1 MYTNYNNKKGF
12 LISIEGKIKGFTST
26 NRSLEENFDLA
37 LKYYNICKN
46 NENIEEFI
54 NKVNLDEKLKC
65 KSKKIK
71 YDEVVNSMKKLNID
85 TLPLYIRYEK
95 RNERFFVKKPNEPN
109 KYFSKNNPTKSLEEA
124 LNYLKTQ
131 SLREDHMLIPQNT

>member
-1 MYTNYNNKKGF
+1 
-12 LISIEGKIKGFTST
+12 
-26 NRSLEENFDLA
+26 
-37 LKYYNICKN
+37 
-46 NENIEEFI
+46 
-54 NKVNLDEKLKC
+54 
-65 KSKKIK
+65 
-71 YDEVVNSMKKLNID
+71 MKKLNID